1 MPGKFRDRLTFSN
14 VISVISLLFAL
25 GLGSAWA
32 ATELKKNEVKS
43 RHIKNATVKAK
54 DLADDAVTSPKV
66 ADGSLLSADFAAGQ
80 LPVGATGQRGAQGPQ
95 GLQGAEGPTG
105 PAGSPD
111 TPQQVL
117 SKLIEVDG
125 AASTVDADTLDGI
138 NSLNLARFAGAVF
151 VNGGPAGIGFT
162 SSKTATGIYRVDFP
176 AGSFKTSTSCK
187 PPSPMVVAHS
197 DTAVIATVAIGMAT
211 CNSVDGSGGFTART
225 FNTAGTAVDSA
236 FWFMVL

>member
-1 MPGKFRDRLTFSN
+1 M
-14 VISVISLLFAL
+14 

-43 RHIKNATVKAK
+43 KHIKNGVVKTK
-54 DLADDAVTSPKV
+54 DLADNAVTSPKV

-95 GLQGAEGPTG
+95 GIQGPEG

-117 SKLIEVDG
+117 DKLIQADG
-125 AASTVDADTLDGI
+125 VGSTVDADTLDGI
-138 NSLNLARFAGAVF
+138 NSLNLARLGGAVF
-151 VNGGPAGIGFT
+151 LDGNPAGIGFT
-162 SSKTATGIYRVDFP
+162 SSKTGTGVYRVDFP
-176 AGSFKTSTSCK
+176 AGSFKTANSCK

-197 DTAVIATVAIGMAT
+197 DTAVIATVATGMAT
-211 CNSVDGSGGFTART
+211 CSSVDGSGGFTART
-225 FNTAGTAVDSA
+225 FNAAGAAVDSA